1 MRKVFDYICSK
12 LYRKESSIY
21 IEKYREARKDNKR
34 YYYLD
39 ETKYKITDTQIVIY
53 NLYFYIKKYASPIT
67 VTIFVPLV
75 SSKPIT
81 LKSFLILY
89 IGLLFIVM
97 LLVHIVGS
105 TLLNIFIFISSK
117 NQISAKW
124 NRKVQRWKLGCCTF
138 IQVRSN
144 IAEVKS

>member
-12 LYRKESSIY
+12 LYRKESSIF

-39 ETKYKITDTQIVIY
+39 ESKFKITDTQIVIY
-53 NLYFYIKKYASPIT
+53 NLYFYIKKYASLIT

-105 TLLNIFIFISSK
+105 TLLNIFVFISSK
-117 NQISAKW
+117 SQISAK
-124 NRKVQRWKLGCCTF
+124 
-138 IQVRSN
+138 
-144 IAEVKS
+144 

>member
-39 ETKYKITDTQIVIY
+39 ESKFKITDTQIVIY

-81 LKSFLILY
+81 LKSFFFVIYWLIIY
-89 IGLLFIVM
+89 SYV
-97 LLVHIVGS
+97 
-105 TLLNIFIFISSK
+105 ISSYCGFNVIK
-117 NQISAKW
+117 YIYFYIFQK
-124 NRKVQRWKLGCCTF
+124 
-138 IQVRSN
+138 SN
-144 IAEVKS
+144 ISK

>member
-1 MRKVFDYICSK
+1 MRKIFDYICSK
-12 LYRKESSIY
+12 LYRKESSIF

-39 ETKYKITDTQIVIY
+39 ESKYKITDTQIVIY

-67 VTIFVPLV
+67 VIIVVPLV
-75 SSKPIT
+75 SSEPIT
-81 LKSFLILY
+81 LKSFFVLY

-105 TLLNIFIFISSK
+105 TLLNIFVFISFKS
-117 NQISAKW
+117 QISAK
-124 NRKVQRWKLGCCTF
+124 
-138 IQVRSN
+138 
-144 IAEVKS
+144 

>member
-12 LYRKESSIY
+12 LYRKESSIF

-39 ETKYKITDTQIVIY
+39 ESKCKITDTQIVIY

-75 SSKPIT
+75 SSEPIT
-81 LKSFLILY
+81 LKSFFVLY

-105 TLLNIFIFISSK
+105 TLLNIFVFISSK
-117 NQISAKW
+117 SQISAK
-124 NRKVQRWKLGCCTF
+124 
-138 IQVRSN
+138 
-144 IAEVKS
+144 

>member
-81 LKSFLILY
+81 LKSFFCYILAY
-89 IGLLFIVM
+89 YL
-97 LLVHIVGS
+97 
-105 TLLNIFIFISSK
+105 
-117 NQISAKW
+117 
-124 NRKVQRWKLGCCTF
+124 
-138 IQVRSN
+138 
-144 IAEVKS
+144 

>member
-39 ETKYKITDTQIVIY
+39 ESKFKITDTQIFIY

-81 LKSFLILY
+81 LKSFFLLY

-117 NQISAKW
+117 SQISAK
-124 NRKVQRWKLGCCTF
+124 
-138 IQVRSN
+138 
-144 IAEVKS
+144 

>member
-1 MRKVFDYICSK
+1 MIIYAVN
-12 LYRKESSIY
+12 Y
-21 IEKYREARKDNKR
+21 IEKNQVYLLKNIVKLEKIIKDNKR

-39 ETKYKITDTQIVIY
+39 ESKYKITDTQIVIY

-75 SSKPIT
+75 SSEPIT
-81 LKSFLILY
+81 LKSFFVLY

-105 TLLNIFIFISSK
+105 TLLNIFVFISSK
-117 NQISAKW
+117 SQISAK
-124 NRKVQRWKLGCCTF
+124 
-138 IQVRSN
+138 
-144 IAEVKS
+144 

>member
-39 ETKYKITDTQIVIY
+39 ESKFKITDTQIVIY

-75 SSKPIT
+75 SSEPIT

-89 IGLLFIVM
+89 IGLFIVM

-117 NQISAKW
+117 SQISAK
-124 NRKVQRWKLGCCTF
+124 
-138 IQVRSN
+138 
-144 IAEVKS
+144 

>member
-12 LYRKESSIY
+12 LYRKESSIF

-34 YYYLD
+34 YYYLED
-39 ETKYKITDTQIVIY
+39 SKYKITDTQIVIY

-67 VTIFVPLV
+67 VTICVPLV
-75 SSKPIT
+75 SSEPIT
-81 LKSFLILY
+81 LKTFFVLY

-105 TLLNIFIFISSK
+105 TLLNIFVFISSK
-117 NQISAKW
+117 SQISAK
-124 NRKVQRWKLGCCTF
+124 
-138 IQVRSN
+138 
-144 IAEVKS
+144 

>member
-1 MRKVFDYICSK
+1 MRKIFDYICSK
-12 LYRKESSIY
+12 LYRKESSIF

-39 ETKYKITDTQIVIY
+39 ESKYKITDTQIVIY
-53 NLYFYIKKYASPIT
+53 NLYFYCNKKYASPIT

-75 SSKPIT
+75 SSEPIT
-81 LKSFLILY
+81 LKSFFVLY

-105 TLLNIFIFISSK
+105 TLLNIFVFISSK
-117 NQISAKW
+117 SQISAK
-124 NRKVQRWKLGCCTF
+124 
-138 IQVRSN
+138 
-144 IAEVKS
+144 